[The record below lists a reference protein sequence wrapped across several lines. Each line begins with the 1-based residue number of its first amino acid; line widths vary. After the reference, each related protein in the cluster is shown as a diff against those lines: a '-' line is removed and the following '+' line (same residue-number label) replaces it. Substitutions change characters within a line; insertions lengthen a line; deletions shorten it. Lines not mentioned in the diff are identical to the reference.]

1 MFKVRNMSNTK
12 TSAIEQSE
20 LEQFSKMFK
29 ALSNPHRLKILLEL
43 SQCSVDGGQFTTDE
57 DEAENCQREFAESLG
72 LAPSTISHHFKELR
86 EAGLL
91 RMRREGKK
99 VIVWIDSEALDS
111 IRRLLR

>member
-1 MFKVRNMSNTK
+1 MSNDESST
-12 TSAIEQSE
+12 IEQSE

-43 SQCSVDGGQFTTDE
+43 SNCSTGEGQFTTDE
-57 DEAENCQREFAESLG
+57 EEAENCQREFAESLG
-72 LAPSTISHHFKELR
+72 LAPSTVSHHFKELR

-99 VIVWIDSEALDS
+99 VIVWIDMDALES
-111 IRRLLR
+111 IRRLLK